1 MPALINSSK
10 LIEDTWVR
18 LTDDQAVGDHKNVVV
33 SLDRLVRYWDE
44 LISLSVNLGV
54 ELEPGIDI
62 EGVLN
67 YLDQLQIIVLQFKVF
82 SDGRA
87 FSQARLLRDRYAF
100 SGDIRAVGD
109 VICDQLWFMK
119 RNGFNQFELAMGE
132 DIDLA
137 FKTFSQISL
146 TYQTELQES
155 CLR

>member
-33 SLDRLVRYWDE
+33 SLGRLVQYWDE
-44 LISLSVNLGV
+44 LISLPVNLGV

-87 FSQARLLRDRYAF
+87 FSQARLLRERYAF